1 MTYSF
6 FVELVCKQYSNC
18 LMEML
23 YYANEINNHYLKK
36 YVHILLNYFCLR
48 HHATGILYFS
58 NFISVLNLNTSSLL

>member
-23 YYANEINNHYLKK
+23 YYANEINNRYLKNIYTYYSITFA
-36 YVHILLNYFCLR
+36 YVIMQQEFC
-48 HHATGILYFS
+48 
-58 NFISVLNLNTSSLL
+58 ISET